1 MRAAKKSKTKRAGGG
16 PETKPAPAAAP
27 TDSPP
32 ALEVPPILL
41 EGDTPS
47 TPPVS
52 GPGRR
57 YALGPE
63 PATPGAEEMREAGEL
78 PEAYGTK
85 RLYLLARDPH
95 WIYAHW
101 DFTREQLKQ
110 YNALSANRHLSLRV
124 FKDAVADQ
132 PSAEIEV
139 HPESRNW
146 FVNVDHGSTKYV
158 AELGYYSRVSKEWVA
173 IATSTATQTPP
184 DRPSDDVSAWF
195 ETLPPDLRFD
205 HLVQLV
211 KTAVA
216 ENFPLME
223 TIQHLRA
230 SGFPGLPAGEAVA
243 PETWTAARERALAEL
258 VNMDNVGS
266 SWIGSLEI
274 PELISRGVEQGLSSG
289 AISSFGKGVETQ
301 KGFWLNVNAELIIYG
316 ATDPDAAVAIGGR
329 AIQLRPDGTFSLR
342 FALPDGEYF
351 LPVSATSAEQGEQRK
366 AELKFSRNTQY
377 QGEVGK
383 HPQDS
388 ALKLPSVENVA

>member
-1 MRAAKKSKTKRAGGG
+1 
-16 PETKPAPAAAP
+16 
-27 TDSPP
+27 
-32 ALEVPPILL
+32 
-41 EGDTPS
+41 
-47 TPPVS
+47 
-52 GPGRR
+52 
-57 YALGPE
+57 
-63 PATPGAEEMREAGEL
+63 MREAGEL

-85 RLYLLARDPH
+85 RLHLLARDPH

-101 DFTREQLKQ
+101 DFTREQLKY

-124 FKDAVADQ
+124 FKDTVADQ

-146 FVNVDHGSTKYV
+146 FVNVDHGGTKYV

-173 IATSTATQTPP
+173 IATSTATQMPP
-184 DRPSDDVSAWF
+184 DRPSDDVSVWF

-205 HLVQLV
+205 RLVQLV
-211 KTAVA
+211 KAAVA

-230 SGFPGLPAGEAVA
+230 SGFPGLPTADAVA
-243 PETWTAARERALAEL
+243 AETWTAAKDRALAEL
-258 VNMDNVGS
+258 VNRDNVGS

-289 AISSFGKGVETQ
+289 AISSFGKGAETQ

-316 ATDPDAAVAIGGR
+316 ATEPDATVAIGGR
-329 AIQLRPDGTFSLR
+329 TIQLRPDGTFSFR
-342 FALPDGEYF
+342 FALPDGEYS
-351 LPVSATSAEQGEQRK
+351 LPVSATAADHGEQRK
-366 AELKFSRNTQY
+366 AELKFSRNTHY